1 MNNNI
6 GQKVLLTAKAYLMTN
21 ERYKNDQGD
30 LCLIFNSSDLVIS
43 DTPKFSYRR
52 WNQTIHTGRLDVPIS
67 LFESVNNLENSI
79 KEIINK
85 VYPENDDHYLD
96 SITISPKLIE
106 NDEEY
111 EEFMAGYLSSIPSYS
126 DAKFQKIEDEIIQ
139 AIRNARYSIW
149 VVSPWLSN
157 KKLLNEL
164 ARKKRQGVSIRVIL
178 SNESS
183 NQKFIPRLRQLFDTR
198 VIEKWG
204 DNEQNRLHEKFCII
218 DLKIVGHGS
227 YNWSENAN
235 YNQENWVTSYG
246 GGLVLEFADQFQ
258 KLYLQGH

>member
-1 MNNNI
+1 MNNI
-6 GQKVLLTAKAYLMTN
+6 GEQVLSTAKAYLMMN
-21 ERYKNDQGD
+21 KRYENDQGD
-30 LCLIFNSSDLVIS
+30 LYLIFDSSDLLIS
-43 DTPKFSYRR
+43 DTQKFSYRR
-52 WNQTIHTGRLDVPIS
+52 WNQTIHTGMLRVPIS
-67 LFESVNNLENSI
+67 LFESANNLENSI

-85 VYPENDDHYLD
+85 VYPENDDHYLA
-96 SITISPKLIE
+96 SITIYPKLIE

-111 EEFMAGYLSSIPSYS
+111 EEFIAGYLSNLPSYS

-139 AIRNARYSIW
+139 SIRSARYSIW

-157 KKLLNEL
+157 KNLLNEL
-164 ARKKRQGVSIRVIL
+164 YLKKRQGVSVRVIL

-183 NQKFIPRLRQLFDTR
+183 NQKYIPRLRELFDTR

-204 DNEQNRLHEKFCII
+204 DSEQNRLHEKFCIV

-235 YNQENWVTSYG
+235 YNHENWVTSYG
-246 GGLVLEFADQFQ
+246 GGLVFEFADQFQ